1 MMHVCLFLAMVLP
14 GAAPASAPVPL
25 RVMTYNIHHGAGLDK
40 KLDINRIA
48 LVIREQNCD
57 VVCLQEVDK
66 NLPRSESLDMPALLE
81 EKTGMTATFEPS
93 LRIDGGEYGNCTLT
107 RYPVDTYRIYPLPV
121 PPGKEARVCLSV
133 TFRIQGRPVTVLNT
147 HFGLS
152 AAERKEQAAEILL
165 FECEEASI
173 ILAGDLNEMP
183 PEPAVQTLL
192 TRFKNATVADAP
204 EKTYSFSANK
214 PDRQIDYVL
223 VSDEFDVLSSCVI
236 STPVTAVAS
245 DHLPWVVDLR
255 IKPEPPR
262 LNADV
267 DKDVV
272 EKDVN

>member
-1 MMHVCLFLAMVLP
+1 MQMCLFLAMALP
-14 GAAPASAPVPL
+14 GAAPASAPIPL

-48 LVIREQNCD
+48 LVIREQDCD
-57 VVCLQEVDK
+57 VACLQEVDK
-66 NLPRSESLDMPALLE
+66 NMPRSESLDMPALLA

-93 LRIDGGEYGNCTLT
+93 LKVEGGEYGNCTLT
-107 RYPVDTYRIYPLPV
+107 RYPIDSLRNYPLPV
-121 PPGKEARVCLSV
+121 PPGKEPRVCLSV

-165 FECEEASI
+165 FECEEMPT
-173 ILAGDLNEMP
+173 ILAGDLNEML

-192 TRFKNATVADAP
+192 TRFKNATTADEP
-204 EKTYSFSANK
+204 EKTWSFSADK

-223 VSDEFDVLSSCVI
+223 VSNEFDVLSSRVI

-255 IKPEPPR
+255 IKPEQAR
-262 LNADV
+262 VNADV

-272 EKDVN
+272 EKDVK

>member
-1 MMHVCLFLAMVLP
+1 MNVCLFLAMVLP
-14 GAAPASAPVPL
+14 GAAPASAPIPL

-40 KLDINRIA
+40 KIDINRIA
-48 LVIREQNCD
+48 LAIREQNCD
-57 VVCLQEVDK
+57 VVCLQEVDR
-66 NLPRSESLDMPALLE
+66 NVPRSGLLDMPALFAERL
-81 EKTGMTATFEPS
+81 GMTATFEPS
-93 LRIDGGEYGNCTLT
+93 LKLDGGEYGNCTLT
-107 RYPVDTYRIYPLPV
+107 KWPIDSYRIYPLPA
-121 PPGKEARVCLSV
+121 PPGKEPRACLSV
-133 TFRIQGRPVTVLNT
+133 TFRIGGRPVTVLNT

-165 FECEEASI
+165 FECNDVAA

-204 EKTYSFSANK
+204 ERTWSFSADK

-223 VSDEFDVLSSCVI
+223 ASDAFDVLSSRVI

-255 IKPEPPR
+255 LKPEPPC

-267 DKDVV
+267 DTDVV
-272 EKDVN
+272 ERNVK